1 MKILSVTTALP
12 QNDAECTRILN
23 IAKLMEKNGIKI
35 KLVHYIIKGSN
46 NYEMFKK
53 RSFKGTFLAHKPLTL
68 MFKHLNVLRS
78 EDYDLV
84 YGNTFIAT
92 FFCIL
97 GKLMKKQLILDMH
110 GISEESYFFGNSRI
124 LSFFVKIME
133 MITLLC
139 SNKILCVSYEMV
151 DHLHNKK
158 RVPRNKLFYIPNG
171 VDLDFFKQKNKNQV
185 TALRKKYKLENKLI
199 FGYLGGIHKWQG
211 FENFIEASKEINNN
225 KFASVIVGCNISQY
239 KQKDNITYI
248 PRVSKNEIVDY
259 YSLCDILV
267 LPRPKHIVTEVAAP
281 TKFAE
286 YTSMSKPIL
295 TTDVGDA
302 AKFVKKYEN
311 GLVVENNDLEN
322 LKNGINQFLI
332 MDRDKITQMAQNS
345 RKLAENEFDWNR
357 ISIDLNKILRN

>member
-1 MKILSVTTALP
+1 
-12 QNDAECTRILN
+12 
-23 IAKLMEKNGIKI
+23 
-35 KLVHYIIKGSN
+35 
-46 NYEMFKK
+46 
-53 RSFKGTFLAHKPLTL
+53 
-68 MFKHLNVLRS
+68 
-78 EDYDLV
+78 
-84 YGNTFIAT
+84 
-92 FFCIL
+92 
-97 GKLMKKQLILDMH
+97 MH